1 MNFNV
6 NDGVVKMLELI
17 DRSLVLQH
25 MAWAVI
31 VIVGLVAIIHAV
43 RWW

>member
-17 DRSLVLQH
+17 DRSLVLQR

-31 VIVGLVAIIHAV
+31 VIVGLHVV